1 MWYCI
6 LSAVILVV
14 VLFLLFI
21 FCTDEDMILGVTTIL
36 FIAIVLTPMINGA
49 IMEKYTIEYQEVQYT
64 ITGLEMFVDQKESL
78 KGCFVLGT
86 GSLNGGNSKELKY
99 IYFANTEYGK
109 QLKSVGI
116 NKVYIKETDDE
127 APKYVKIIQRVYRD
141 VTWVDK
147 LFGHKD
153 KTIELNSKETGE
165 ILVVPTNTIKI
176 EYNIEI

>member
-6 LSAVILVV
+6 ISAVILVIV
-14 VLFLLFI
+14 MFLLFV
-21 FCTDEDMILGVTTIL
+21 FCTDEDIILGVTAIL
-36 FIAIVLTPMINGA
+36 FIAIVLTPLINGA
-49 IMEKYTIEYQEVQYT
+49 IMEKYAIEYQEVQYT
-64 ITGLEMFVDQKESL
+64 ITGLEMFVEQEESL
-78 KGCFVLGT
+78 KGCFILGT
-86 GSLNGGNSKELKY
+86 GSLNGGSSKELKY

-109 QLKSVGI
+109 QLKSAGV

-141 VTWVDK
+141 ITWVDI
-147 LFGHKD
+147 LFGHKG
-153 KTIELNSKETGE
+153 KSIELYSKEVGE